1 MLGLGGHGLR
11 GVVSALCG
19 VAGGVVVVFGWVV
32 LVAGL
37 RMRRRGGGREG
48 VGGEGLTLNFIYSA
62 VLYWAISKVL
72 RRYKIC
78 EI

>member
-19 VAGGVVVVFGWVV
+19 VAGGVVVGLGWVV

-37 RMRRRGGGREG
+37 RTCVCG
-48 VGGEGLTLNFIYSA
+48 GGEGEGRVLA
-62 VLYWAISKVL
+62 VRV
-72 RRYKIC
+72 
-78 EI
+78 

>member
-19 VAGGVVVVFGWVV
+19 VAGGVVVGLGWVV

-37 RMRRRGGGREG
+37 CG
-48 VGGEGLTLNFIYSA
+48 GGEGEGRVLA
-62 VLYWAISKVL
+62 VRV
-72 RRYKIC
+72 
-78 EI
+78 

>member
-37 RMRRRGGGREG
+37 RTYAEEGRGKGGCWRRGPNVELHLLGRSLLG
-48 VGGEGLTLNFIYSA
+48 HLKGA
-62 VLYWAISKVL
+62 QAIQDL
-72 RRYKIC
+72 
-78 EI
+78 

>member
-19 VAGGVVVVFGWVV
+19 VAGGVVVGFGWVV

-37 RMRRRGGGREG
+37 RTYVCG
-48 VGGEGLTLNFIYSA
+48 GGEGEGRVLA
-62 VLYWAISKVL
+62 VRV
-72 RRYKIC
+72 
-78 EI
+78 